1 MSPDPTAAAAG
12 GDRPVAACFHG
23 FLRTG
28 LSMLPVRA
36 HLQRAGWAQV
46 ITPTFLY
53 QAAPLSAH
61 RAHAARLLRALSDAH
76 GGRPVDLVTHS
87 MGGLLA
93 RAALAEGAPV
103 HRVVMLAP
111 PNQGAWMAERVRRI
125 LPVHHLGW
133 DPLAPLLPGAPAVLP
148 EEIEGVDIGILTGGT
163 GDPRGFWP
171 FVPGDNDGRVR
182 VIEAHLAGARELR
195 VVPFGHATIMARR
208 AVLEL
213 VEGFLREGCFPP
225 PAAPTPGAGG

>member
-1 MSPDPTAAAAG
+1 MSPAADAPPPGAAG
-12 GDRPVAACFHG
+12 PLAACFHG

-28 LSMLPVRA
+28 LSMLPVRR
-36 HLQRAGWAQV
+36 HLLRAGWAQA

-53 QAAPLSAH
+53 QSAPLSAH
-61 RAHAARLLRALSDAH
+61 GAHAATLLRALSEAH
-76 GGRPVDLVTHS
+76 GGQPVDLVTHS

-93 RAALAEGAPV
+93 RAVLAEGAPV

-111 PNQGAWMAERVRRI
+111 PNQGAWMAEKVRRI

-148 EEIEGVDIGILTGGT
+148 EGAEGVDIGILTGGT
-163 GDPRGFWP
+163 GDHRGFWP

-182 VIEAHLAGARELR
+182 VEEAHLPGARELR
-195 VVPFGHATIMARR
+195 VVPYGHATIMARQ
-208 AVLEL
+208 AVLAL
-213 VEGFLREGCFPP
+213 VVGFLREGRFPAP
-225 PAAPTPGAGG
+225 PGPSPG

>member
-1 MSPDPTAAAAG
+1 MNPPRTGSTPPEEP
-12 GDRPVAACFHG
+12 RVAACFHG

-28 LSMLPVRA
+28 LSMLPVRR
-36 HLQRAGWAQV
+36 HLLRAGWAQV
-46 ITPTFLY
+46 ITPTFVY
-53 QAAPLSAH
+53 QSAPLSAH
-61 RAHAARLLRALSDAH
+61 GAHAARLIRALSDAN

-93 RAALAEGAPV
+93 RAVLAEVAPV

-133 DPLAPLLPGAPAVLP
+133 DPLAPLLPGAPSVLP

-163 GDPRGFWP
+163 GDPRGLWP

-182 VIEAHLAGARELR
+182 VEEAHLAGARELR
-195 VVPFGHATIMARR
+195 VVPYGHATIMARQ

-213 VEGFLREGCFPP
+213 VEGFLRQGRFPA
-225 PAAPTPGAGG
+225 PADPSAG